1 MKEEAIVARD
11 LVDHLWKDAP
21 DVHWRQ
27 AEPALATLP
36 PSDHV
41 VHRPDLA
48 YLNRSWIWAPG
59 PDATSLGEVPR
70 SLRHR
75 LKLWLARLIMR
86 SLDGYFLEER
96 AFVERLVRFQNDVA
110 KKSDQQSDEIR
121 QVAAASRSVVAWMQ
135 GQLDELSRR
144 NHLLHGLLES
154 RIERLEAGPNGERKS
169 PATPT
174 CVSP

>member
-27 AEPALATLP
+27 PEPALATLP

-59 PDATSLGEVPR
+59 PDATGLGEVPR

-75 LKLWLARLIMR
+75 LKLWLARLIMQASHWVTWVIPTAIN
-86 SLDGYFLEER
+86 SLNLR
-96 AFVERLVRFQNDVA
+96 
-110 KKSDQQSDEIR
+110 
-121 QVAAASRSVVAWMQ
+121 
-135 GQLDELSRR
+135 
-144 NHLLHGLLES
+144 ES
-154 RIERLEAGPNGERKS
+154 FPGR
-169 PATPT
+169 
-174 CVSP
+174 